1 MKTIIKKLKGFF
13 SKKPNVWYEDT
24 FYHTGYYRFSEFHG
38 SSGGTFTF
46 GGVPSDKLD
55 EYFNGSIEIS
65 GTFKVGGVPCLPQ
78 KGMKDF
84 IFFSATD
91 LCGMRGVIPVEKC
104 YHEKFNTNEK

>member
-1 MKTIIKKLKGFF
+1 MKTLIKKLKGFF

-24 FYHTGYYRFSEFHG
+24 IYHTGYYRFSEFHG
-38 SSGGTFTF
+38 SSSGTFTF
-46 GGVPSDKLD
+46 GGVPIDKLD
-55 EYFNGSIEIS
+55 EYFDGSIEIS

-104 YHEKFNTNEK
+104 YHEKFNTYDK

>member
-1 MKTIIKKLKGFF
+1 MKTLIKRLKALF

-24 FYHTGYYRFSEFHG
+24 IYHTGYYRFSEFHR

-55 EYFNGSIEIS
+55 EYFDGSIDA
-65 GTFKVGGVPCLPQ
+65 TFKVGDVPCLPQ
-78 KGMKDF
+78 KGMKHF

-91 LCGMRGVIPVEKC
+91 LCGRRGVIPVKEC
-104 YHEKFNTNEK
+104 YNEKFNTKEK